1 MVFYNP
7 YESDISK
14 ASKLQRWIL
23 VMSYIYYEKD
33 SNVVSDKVF
42 DENARQLVRMQ
53 RRIDINKTD
62 YGYAFYDFDAS
73 TGFYLF
79 DRLTKNDKEKI
90 KRISE
95 FVLNLYNTLDKKR
108 KV

>member
-79 DRLTKNDKEKI
+79 ERLTKNDKEKI
-90 KRISE
+90 KRISS
-95 FVLNLYNTLDKKR
+95 FVLNLYNSIDRNKKE
-108 KV
+108 